1 MANKFQAS
9 FKSKLPQVG
18 TTIFSVMSK
27 MAQEH
32 GAVNL
37 SQGFPDFPM
46 SPVLIELVNKH
57 MQAGSNQYAPM
68 PGVMSLRE
76 QIAEIA
82 AARYGNAID
91 LETQITI
98 TSGGTEAIFS
108 AVAAILRPGDEA
120 IILEPAYDCYA
131 PAIELCGGKS
141 VYIALDPTDFSV
153 NWQAVEDHVT
163 EKTRLIFINTPHN
176 PTGTVLSA
184 TDLSTLAE
192 IVRDRQIFIIS
203 DEVYEYI
210 IFDGLSH
217 QSVLLH
223 EELASHSVA
232 VFSFGKTFHATGWKV
247 GYCIAPAW
255 LMKEIRKVHQYV
267 QFSVHTPTQMALAEY
282 LKDEA
287 NYSGLS
293 AFYQQKRNL
302 FLELMAGLP
311 FKSVPSQGTY
321 FQLFSYKNFSN
332 EPDQALAEH
341 LTKKAKVASIPV
353 SVFYHDQTDHHYLR
367 FCFAKD
373 EHTLRKAAG
382 LLKEW
387 FQSNYQSQ

>member
-1 MANKFQAS
+1 MINSRLQTS
-9 FKSKLPQVG
+9 FKSKLPQVS
-18 TTIFSVMSK
+18 TTIFSVMSE

-32 GAVNL
+32 SAVNL

-46 SPVLIELVNKH
+46 SPALIELVNKH
-57 MQAGSNQYAPM
+57 MQTGSNQYAPM
-68 PGVMSLRE
+68 PGVVSLRE

-82 AARYGNAID
+82 AALYGNTID
-91 LETQITI
+91 PETQITI

-108 AVAAILRPGDEA
+108 VVAAILRPGDEA

-131 PAIELCGGKS
+131 PAVELCGGKP
-141 VYIALDPTDFSV
+141 VYVSLNPADFSV
-153 NWQAVEDHVT
+153 NWQAVQDNIT

-176 PTGTVLSA
+176 PTGAVLSA
-184 TDLSTLAE
+184 TDLVTLAD
-192 IVRDRQIFIIS
+192 IVRDTSIVVIS
-203 DEVYEYI
+203 DEVYEHI
-210 IFDGLSH
+210 IFDGLPH
-217 QSVLLH
+217 QSVLRN
-223 EELASHSVA
+223 EELAARSVA

-255 LMKEIRKVHQYV
+255 LTKEIRKVHQYV

-282 LKDEA
+282 LKNKA

-311 FKSVPSQGTY
+311 FEAIPSKGTY
-321 FQLFSYKNFSN
+321 FQLFSYQNFSQ
-332 EPDQALAEH
+332 EADRTLAEL

-353 SVFYHDQTDHHYLR
+353 SVFYHDHTDHHFLR

-373 EHTLRKAAG
+373 ENTLRKAAG

-387 FQSNYQSQ
+387 FSKNQKE

>member
-1 MANKFQAS
+1 MANPNLKTS

-18 TTIFSVMSK
+18 TTIFSVMSN
-27 MAQEH
+27 MAQEY

-46 SPVLIELVNKH
+46 SPALIELVNKY
-57 MQAGSNQYAPM
+57 MQTGSNQYAPM

-82 AARYGNAID
+82 AAFYGNDID
-91 LETQITI
+91 PETQITI

-108 AVAAILRPGDEA
+108 AVAAILQPGEEA

-131 PAIELCGGKS
+131 PAVELCGGTP
-141 VYIALDPTDFSV
+141 VYIPLNPADFSV
-153 NWQAVEDHVT
+153 NWQAVQDHIT

-192 IVRDRQIFIIS
+192 IVREKQIFIIS
-203 DEVYEYI
+203 DEVYEHI

-217 QSVLLH
+217 QSVLRN
-223 EELASHSVA
+223 EALAARSIA

-255 LMKEIRKVHQYV
+255 LTKEIRKVHQYV
-267 QFSVHTPTQMALAEY
+267 QFSVHTPTQLALAEY
-282 LKDEA
+282 LTDKVH
-287 NYSGLS
+287 YSGLS
-293 AFYQQKRNL
+293 AFYQKKRDF

-311 FKSVPSQGTY
+311 FEAVPSQGTY
-321 FQLFSYKNFSN
+321 FQLFSYQDFSR
-332 EPDQALAEH
+332 EADRTLAEL

-373 EHTLRKAAG
+373 ESTLCKAAE

-387 FQSNYQSQ
+387 WKLEQRN